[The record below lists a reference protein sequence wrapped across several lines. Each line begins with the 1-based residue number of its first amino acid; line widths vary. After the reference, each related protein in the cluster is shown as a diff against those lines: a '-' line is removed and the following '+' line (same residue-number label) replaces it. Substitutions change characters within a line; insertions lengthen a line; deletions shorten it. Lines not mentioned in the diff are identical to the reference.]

1 MILSDRVRRVRPSPT
16 LAVAAKAAELKALG
30 RDIISLGAGEPDF
43 DTPAP
48 IRAAAI
54 DAINAG
60 FTRYTAVEGILS
72 LRQAIAKRLR
82 DDQGLDY
89 APNEIIVSTGGKQ
102 SIYNLF
108 QALLNPGDEVIIP
121 APFWVSYPDMV
132 LLAGGE
138 PVIILAGQ
146 EQGFKLTPAQ
156 LAAAITEKTR
166 IVMFNSPSNP
176 TGVAY
181 TQQDWA
187 AMAEVLRLHPKVL
200 IATDDMYEKILWS
213 AEPFSNIAM
222 AAPDLLPRII
232 VLNGVSKA
240 YAMTGWRIGYAAGP
254 ASLIKAMNTI
264 QSQSTS
270 SACSIAQVAAQAALE
285 GDQSEIQMM
294 VQSFKARHDFVVAR
308 LNEIRDVVC
317 LPSQGAFY
325 SFPDVRGV
333 IARLNLADDVAL
345 SELLLEK
352 AGVAVVPGT
361 AFGAPGYIRL
371 SYATSM
377 AALEEA
383 LRRMAAVMG

>member
-138 PVIILAGQ
+138 PVIVLAGQ